1 MSGIG
6 IYPALTCAAK
16 RFAMAIQRNAT
27 PQRCCRCGMIRYVLS
42 EGELS
47 ANGFMVAA
55 AGGMPCTRSTAGG
68 TPVHALLAI
77 DCEMCVTKNG
87 AAAHRTEHRAPL
99 P

>member
-1 MSGIG
+1 M
-6 IYPALTCAAK
+6 L
-16 RFAMAIQRNAT
+16 
-27 PQRCCRCGMIRYVLS
+27 RYVLS

-55 AGGMPCTRSTAGG
+55 AGGMPCTRSAAGG

-87 AAAHRTEHRAPL
+87 AAAHRTERRCRECGAAVCSHRHL
-99 P
+99 RY

>member
-1 MSGIG
+1 M
-6 IYPALTCAAK
+6 L
-16 RFAMAIQRNAT
+16 
-27 PQRCCRCGMIRYVLS
+27 RYVLS

-87 AAAHRTEHRAPL
+87 AAAHRTEHRCREGRCGAV
-99 P
+99 